1 MTKINMKKAFTIM
14 ELILVIAVIA
24 IISAILLPKLIQQY
38 DTSKENIIEIYNEE
52 KKVINI
58 DKEGNILESIEG
70 YKLIDII
77 YKGNIIY
84 CVFELEK

>member
-1 MTKINMKKAFTIM
+1 MKKAFTIM
-14 ELILVIAVIA
+14 ELVLVIAVIA

-38 DTSKENIIEIYNEE
+38 DTSKENIIEIYNEK

-58 DKEGNILESIEG
+58 DKEGNILESTNG

>member
-1 MTKINMKKAFTIM
+1 MIKINMKKAFTIM
-14 ELILVIAVIA
+14 ELILVIAIIA

-38 DTSKENIIEIYNEE
+38 DTSKENIIEIYNEK

-58 DKEGNILESIEG
+58 DKEGNILESTNG